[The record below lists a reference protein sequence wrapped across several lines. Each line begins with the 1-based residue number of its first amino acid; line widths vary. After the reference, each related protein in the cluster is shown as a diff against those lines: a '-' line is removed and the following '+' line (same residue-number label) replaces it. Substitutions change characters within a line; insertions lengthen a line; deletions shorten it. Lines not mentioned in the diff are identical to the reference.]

1 MKRFLA
7 MLGALLVS
15 TSSYA
20 GEADVVDVKVQCL
33 GSSCTFNVTVRH
45 ADTGWQHYANQWDV
59 LTEQGKLLGSRV
71 LHHPHVKEQPFT
83 RSLSGVNV
91 PAEVKRVVIRAR
103 DSKHGFGGLKKTVT
117 IPKRK
122 L

>member
-1 MKRFLA
+1 MKRLITTLGIL
-7 MLGALLVS
+7 MLSPVLQ
-15 TSSYA
+15 A
-20 GEADVVDVKVQCL
+20 GEADVVKVKVQCL

-59 LTEQGKLLGSRV
+59 VTMEGKVLGSRV

-83 RSLSGVNV
+83 RSLSGVTV
-91 PAEVKRVVIRAR
+91 PADIKQVVIRAR
-103 DSKHGFGGLKKTVT
+103 DSKHGYGGIKKTVT
-117 IPKRK
+117 IPKRN